1 MSKTGPFQ
9 VCIRSEHALVRRGA
23 ADALARI
30 TPQGDEEQPPRRELR
45 APLRGA
51 KMGEREKVLGCG
63 SSSRGW
69 M

>member
-51 KMGEREKVLGCG
+51 KREKGKGARRG
-63 SSSRGW
+63 SNSRGW
-69 M
+69 V

>member
-51 KMGEREKVLGCG
+51 KREKGKGGRRG
-63 SSSRGW
+63 SNSRGW
-69 M
+69 V